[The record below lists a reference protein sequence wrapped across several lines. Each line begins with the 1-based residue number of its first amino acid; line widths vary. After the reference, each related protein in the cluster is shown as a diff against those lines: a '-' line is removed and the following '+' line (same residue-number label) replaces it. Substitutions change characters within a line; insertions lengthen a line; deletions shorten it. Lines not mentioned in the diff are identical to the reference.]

1 MSPAEGQD
9 WCPGAYRRFRG
20 FRLRPAL
27 DLLAQVPDAL
37 PEGAVVDLGC
47 GAGAAGP
54 ALAARFPG
62 RDLVGLDASPA
73 MLAEAAATGC
83 YLRMEE
89 GDIARW
95 QPEAPPA
102 LIFSNAALQWVPDHA
117 TLLPR
122 LAALPAPGGVLAV
135 QVPDQQEAPSHRLL
149 RSVSAALFPDRFD
162 WTGWQPEVLPPEVT
176 EALLA
181 PFGAA
186 TVWRTVYYQ
195 RLAPQQGA
203 HHPAPHPVRAFTQST
218 AARPVLARLD
228 PAEQARFLTA
238 YDTALATAYPPVADG
253 SVLFPF
259 ARSFLVLRRDG

>member
-1 MSPAEGQD
+1 MSPAQGND
-9 WCPGAYRRFRG
+9 WSPGAYGRFRG

-27 DLLAQVPDAL
+27 DLLAQVPHSL
-37 PEGAVVDLGC
+37 PEGDVIDLGC
-47 GAGAAGP
+47 GAGAAAP

-73 MLAEAAATGC
+73 MLAEAAATAC
-83 YLRMEE
+83 YHVLEE
-89 GDIARW
+89 ADIARW
-95 QPEAPPA
+95 QPGAPPA

-122 LAALPAPGGVLAV
+122 LAAMLAPGGVLAV
-135 QVPDQQEAPSHRLL
+135 QVPDQQDAPSHRLL
-149 RSVSAALFPDRFD
+149 REVSAALFPDRFD
-162 WTGWQPEVLPPEVT
+162 WTGWQPEVLAPEAM
-176 EALLA
+176 EALVA

-195 RLAPQQGA
+195 RLAPP
-203 HHPAPHPVRAFTQST
+203 PAATPPPHPVRAFTEST

-228 PAEQARFLTA
+228 PAEQARFLSA
-238 YDTALATAYPPVADG
+238 CDVALAAAYPPAPDG

-259 ARSFLVLRRDG
+259 ARSFLVLQRDG